1 MISFFLSIIYLS
13 KGVTNS
19 SVIFELPFTRVLV
32 IQGAEAD
39 AGDDRY
45 DSVITDFVYMK
56 VALVHNLYCHNHFQK
71 RVYYL
76 AYALPLYIDL
86 LLFKNSTNS

>member
-1 MISFFLSIIYLS
+1 MTMRQLFCVSPPIFLQSLQARAIHSLRLISVLPI
-13 KGVTNS
+13 VPS
-19 SVIFELPFTRVLV
+19 SGEEWP
-32 IQGAEAD
+32 
-39 AGDDRY
+39 
-45 DSVITDFVYMK
+45 
-56 VALVHNLYCHNHFQK
+56 ALGHNLYCHNYFQK